1 MTGKQ
6 HRPAV
11 PDRARRRA
19 IRALAAQL
27 GVPYSVAARLLSRP
41 NAQLFA
47 VREHRSFALR
57 VGDTRLAADLP
68 LGRAAHL
75 AGRFPR
81 LQTPAG
87 VLFDGEGRLST
98 LAMLYAVIAF
108 ESPAL
113 LPGAEELAWV
123 AELGEEAAVDI
134 TCAGVDRA
142 ARLLLDG
149 DRWQLWTRIDA
160 ALVAGEAADDRLVRD
175 AASTLGQEFRTV
187 VRRGSLDGARQTL
200 DAVLVAPYQ
209 GHQPGTR
216 LGEATV
222 VGAHWADAG
231 PPTGY
236 DLRTDEL
243 VSS

>member
-1 MTGKQ
+1 MTGK
-6 HRPAV
+6 RPRPPV

-27 GVPYSVAARLLSRP
+27 GVPYSVAARLLYRP

-47 VREHRSFALR
+47 VREHRPFALR
-57 VGDTRLAADLP
+57 VADTRLAADLP
-68 LGRAAHL
+68 LGRPAHL
-75 AGRFPR
+75 AERFPR
-81 LQTPAG
+81 LPTPAG
-87 VLFDGEGRLST
+87 TLFDGEGRSNT
-98 LAMLYAVIAF
+98 LAMLYAVIAH
-108 ESPAL
+108 ELPAV

-134 TCAGVDRA
+134 TCASVDRA

-160 ALVAGEAADDRLVRD
+160 ALVAGEAADDRAVRD
-175 AASTLGQEFRTV
+175 AARTLGQEFRTV

-209 GHQPGTR
+209 GHPPGTR
-216 LGEATV
+216 LGAATV
-222 VGAHWADAG
+222 VGAHWTGSG

-236 DLRTDEL
+236 DLRTDDL
-243 VSS
+243 VTT